1 MEAVR
6 IMCQLSEA
14 QISKAVERVSA
25 ALPANIDD
33 LRGVDELM
41 FMDSIRVC
49 VDFDVD
55 AVGDIKVVGAEML
68 DSDWEVLDTDSFVF
82 AQYLIPV
89 IDDYNARNRE
99 IENQSRQIL
108 TERRLQLTVSS

>member
-14 QISKAVERVSA
+14 QISKAVGYVSSV
-25 ALPANIDD
+25 LPTNIAD
-33 LRGVDELM
+33 LSDVDELM

-55 AVGDIKVVGAEML
+55 ALGNLKVLSAEIL
-68 DSDWEVLDTDSFVF
+68 DRDWDVLDTDSFAF
-82 AQYLIPV
+82 GQYLKPI
-89 IDDYNARNRE
+89 ISDYNARSKESKKQN
-99 IENQSRQIL
+99 RQIL
-108 TERRLQLTVSS
+108 TDKRAFQPT